1 MTSFSTA
8 REAKEC
14 LVSRIV
20 AEAKSENVS
29 LSETERK
36 MLYFSETGWT
46 LPDIMEVND
55 KFHRE
60 CDRTEYE
67 NKIARLIRTATHR
80 ARQTSPQDFASW
92 MSAIRKLKKED
103 HYISVM
109 VAAAGVSTGSR
120 TNNWKVVAQAVI
132 IIAVPLLALS
142 FANHFGLLTSR
153 SGQRYGNTS
162 TTDERFT
169 SRLGYAVISFLAF
182 GLLVSVYSHFDRKGR
197 INEIFGRIVTR
208 VLRLFGAS
216 KDV

>member
-8 REAKEC
+8 REAKEF
-14 LVSRIV
+14 LVSKIV

-36 MLYFSETGWT
+36 MLYFSETRWT

-60 CDRTEYE
+60 YDRTEYE
-67 NKIARLIRTATHR
+67 NKIARLIRTATSR
-80 ARQTSPQDFASW
+80 ARQTNPQDFASW

-109 VAAAGVSTGSR
+109 VAAAGISTESR

-132 IIAVPLLALS
+132 IIVVPLLALS
-142 FANHFGLLTSR
+142 IANHFGLLTSR
-153 SGQRYGNTS
+153 SGQRYNNTY
-162 TTDERFT
+162 TTERLT
-169 SRLGYAVISFLAF
+169 SLLGYAVISFLAF
-182 GLLVSVYSHFDRKGR
+182 GVLVSVYSHFDRKGR